1 MTRLCHTLLPDQNH
15 KYLQH
20 KPHALIYL
28 IQPVP
33 NSHLWRLILAHCWV
47 WLRLRHNLFVP
58 ACCASGVQQGQR
70 CGPKAHE
77 LLLGRGGCERHMCS
91 MMCSIT
97 WQILSLFTEVLV
109 FVTVVLVIVTEV
121 PVGILGLGEWECGCT
136 DV

>member
-1 MTRLCHTLLPDQNH
+1 
-15 KYLQH
+15 
-20 KPHALIYL
+20 
-28 IQPVP
+28 
-33 NSHLWRLILAHCWV
+33 
-47 WLRLRHNLFVP
+47 
-58 ACCASGVQQGQR
+58 
-70 CGPKAHE
+70 
-77 LLLGRGGCERHMCS
+77 